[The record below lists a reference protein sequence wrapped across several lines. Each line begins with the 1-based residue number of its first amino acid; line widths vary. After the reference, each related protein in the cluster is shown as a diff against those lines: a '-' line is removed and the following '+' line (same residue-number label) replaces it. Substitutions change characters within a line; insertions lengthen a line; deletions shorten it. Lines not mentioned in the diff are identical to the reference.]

1 MMLSLMI
8 VCLTQTLKISAIRAS
23 GQILAASQAGYL
35 QIIND
40 HQIEFVEW
48 HNNVPLESKVCR
60 GEPIDSGLQGTLAF
74 HNLGT
79 VSLFSC
85 EDSRFRAIELQ
96 VPTGE
101 IVASVD
107 SGVIVLNEGRYSLVT
122 VDGKVR
128 LPKTPLLDK
137 PSTESRFSQIGDNLY
152 LLATDL
158 SWPITA
164 TFMLSKGV
172 WVKVLSEPTSDGRG
186 TTFEPAFEAKGMVF
200 GTVFPGESYYLR
212 HSVSDLASLYPAMQ
226 VRGEVNRLSGPAGAR
241 PFQASA
247 QFLYGCSTPDS
258 PESEKK
264 VSSTPMSIW
273 RWNLVGLDR
282 YDELTLGL
290 PNNQIPKRIIPI
302 PNSDQFVVVAK
313 DRIGGSTSYWHVG
326 T

>member
-1 MMLSLMI
+1 MLSLMI
-8 VCLTQTLKISAIRAS
+8 VCFAQTLKISAIHAS
-23 GQILAASQAGYL
+23 GQIVAASQSGYL
-35 QIIND
+35 QITDD
-40 HQIEFVEW
+40 HHIEFVEW
-48 HNNVPLESKVCR
+48 HHKVPLESKVCR
-60 GEPIDSGLQGTLAF
+60 GELINSGLQGTLAF

-96 VPTGE
+96 IPTGE
-101 IVASVD
+101 IVVSVD

-122 VDGKVR
+122 VNGKVR
-128 LPKTPLLDK
+128 LPKIPLQGK
-137 PSTESRFSQIGDNLY
+137 PSTEYRFSQIGDNLY

-164 TFMLSKGV
+164 TYMLSKGV

-186 TTFEPAFEAKGMVF
+186 TTFEPAFETKGMVF
-200 GTVFPGESYYLR
+200 GAVFPGESYYLR
-212 HSVSDLASLYPAMQ
+212 QSVADLASLYPAMQ
-226 VRGEVNRLSGPAGAR
+226 VRGEVKRLTGPAGAR
-241 PFQASA
+241 PFQAST
-247 QFLYGCSTPDS
+247 QFLYGCSIPDS
-258 PESEKK
+258 PESEEK

-290 PNNQIPKRIIPI
+290 PNDQIPKRIIPI